1 MTKLWVLLAFLHLVC
16 GTNVYDGDINYIN
29 NADIIDS
36 EFAQFDNITSVTGFV
51 QIYGGNNINFNN
63 IIGFN
68 SLETI
73 GTNDTNNFLSVI
85 DNTNLQNISGF
96 SSLTDANNIVIEG
109 NDNLKNI
116 TGFDALQQI
125 DIMLIKNNPKLTTI
139 QAFESLLIINELE
152 INNTGLNE
160 SEIDVAFSSLVC
172 IRESLVCDHCSQRI
186 INMINSTCSLNTEY
200 TSQTT
205 TKTKTQT
212 TTQTKTKT
220 TTQTKTQ
227 TTTQTTTSDD
237 SDSSLSAS
245 QLSGIVVGSF
255 IGVIM
260 VCAVIM
266 KLRPSVSNSE
276 ETTSML

>member
-1 MTKLWVLLAFLHLVC
+1 MTKLWVLLAFLPLVC
-16 GTNVYDGDINYIN
+16 GTNVVGNINYIN

-36 EFAQFDNITSVTGFV
+36 EFAQFDNITSVNGFV

-73 GTNDTNNFLSVI
+73 GTNETNKFLSVI
-85 DNTNLQNISGF
+85 ENTNLQTISGF
-96 SSLTDANNIVIEG
+96 SSLIDANNIFIER

-125 DIMLIKNNPKLTTI
+125 NRMLIKNNPLLTTI

-160 SEIDVAFSSLVC
+160 SEIDDAFPSLVC

-186 INMINSTCSLNTEY
+186 INMINSTCSLNTAY
-200 TSQTT
+200 TSPTT
-205 TKTKTQT
+205 TQT
-212 TTQTKTKT
+212 TTQTTIDTTIDTTTKT
-220 TTQTKTQ
+220 TTQ

-276 ETTSML
+276 EKISML

>member
-1 MTKLWVLLAFLHLVC
+1 MTKLWVLLAFLPLVC
-16 GTNVYDGDINYIN
+16 GTNVYDGDINYII

-51 QIYGGNNINFNN
+51 QIYGCNNITFNN

-73 GTNDTNNFLSVI
+73 GTTDNLTNFLSVI
-85 DNTNLQNISGF
+85 DNTYLQTISGF
-96 SSLTDANNIVIEG
+96 SSLTDDISIFIQR
-109 NDNLKNI
+109 NDNLKHI
-116 TGFDALQQI
+116 TGFDALQQTDKLI
-125 DIMLIKNNPKLTTI
+125 IKNNPLLTTI
-139 QAFESLLIINELE
+139 QAFESLLIIYELE
-152 INNTGLNE
+152 INNTDLNA
-160 SEIDVAFSSLVC
+160 SDIDAAFPNLVC
-172 IRESLVCDHCSQRI
+172 IRESLVCDHCSQSIR
-186 INMINSTCSLNTEY
+186 NMINSTCSLNTAY
-200 TSQTT
+200 TSPTT
-205 TKTKTQT
+205 
-212 TTQTKTKT
+212 TKT
-220 TTQTKTQ
+220 TTQTTTKTTTQ

-276 ETTSML
+276 ENKSMI

>member
-1 MTKLWVLLAFLHLVC
+1 MTKLWVLLAFLPLVC
-16 GTNVYDGDINYIN
+16 GTNVYDGDINHIN

-51 QIYGGNNINFNN
+51 QIYGCNNINFNN

-85 DNTNLQNISGF
+85 DNTNLQTISGF
-96 SSLTDANNIVIEG
+96 SSLTVANNIVIKE
-109 NDNLKNI
+109 NDNLNHI

-125 DIMLIKNNPKLTTI
+125 NRMLIKNNPLLTTI

-160 SEIDVAFSSLVC
+160 SEIDVAFPSLVC

-186 INMINSTCSLNTEY
+186 RNLVNSTCSLNTEY
-200 TSQTT
+200 TSPTT
-205 TKTKTQT
+205 TPTPTQPT
-212 TTQTKTKT
+212 IDTI
-220 TTQTKTQ
+220 TQ